1 VEQPCPCGTWEDK
14 EYGMFNVMVIKWKN
28 GDVTRHELKEPKSMA
43 DVLAESSKKNWE
55 DTASVEFFFVT
66 PEKVTV
72 LGVWTNYES
81 AV

>member
-1 VEQPCPCGTWEDK
+1 
-14 EYGMFNVMVIKWKN
+14 MFNVMVMTWKN

-43 DVLAESSKKNWE
+43 EALTKATKDDWK
-55 DTASVEFFFVT
+55 DTAMVVFNYVT

-72 LGVWTNYES
+72 LGIWTNYEEN

>member
-1 VEQPCPCGTWEDK
+1 
-14 EYGMFNVMVIKWKN
+14 MVMTWKN

-43 DVLAESSKKNWE
+43 EVVFNY
-55 DTASVEFFFVT
+55 VT

-72 LGVWTNYES
+72 LGIWTNYEEN